1 MFRQPRLI
9 EIRRVL
15 IFIFWSLFCA
25 GCAMLGLGGDQ
36 SQRPRG
42 NESAFKESEEDRT
55 FDIRAIRAGAGG
67 RAVLKETQAGKM
79 PDGYLVTL
87 TWTDDI
93 ELVRIL
99 CLNPEAAGC
108 QRSEQVPAIGSS
120 PSYRR
125 QVIILYVK
133 EQLSDLTA
141 KILTHEICHTVAN
154 SQNLLPDPCHNEN
167 GGPISIPANSPK

>member
-1 MFRQPRLI
+1 MLPQRIAGIPRILA
-9 EIRRVL
+9 L
-15 IFIFWSLFCA
+15 IFWNLFFA
-25 GCAMLGLGGDQ
+25 GCVTLGLGGDQ
-36 SQRPRG
+36 SYRSHSG
-42 NESAFKESEEDRT
+42 ESAFRQSEEDQT
-55 FDIRAIRAGAGG
+55 FDIRAIKVGAGG
-67 RAVLKETQAGKM
+67 GAVLKETQAGKM
-79 PDGYLVTL
+79 PDGYLVKI
-87 TWTDDI
+87 TWTDNL

-99 CLNPEAAGC
+99 CLNPQAAGC
-108 QRSEQVPAIGSS
+108 QRSEQVSTIDNS

-167 GGPISIPANSPK
+167 GGRIFIPDR